1 MTAAVCRWCSNT
13 LPAQDAKVCT
23 ACNMSQN
30 VVYERA
36 RQTITVATLLGFVT
50 SALLFVWQPMLD
62 GYHRLFTT
70 PSLTVTAFMTE
81 RDGLLRN
88 TGKLP
93 IFASHIEIVP
103 VDASRRAVVS
113 IAQELA
119 PGETISIDTRGLY
132 AQRVEKSDTLEPWIF
147 SVAAPDPV
155 FAMIG
160 EDSRVIPVYAA
171 RDDYQLKAQIAHAEQ
186 KQAARSNGGRA
197 VGLPT
202 KVNIKDATCEVHFST
217 KAQGAERSAFD
228 CVMLLASKG
237 SLTGLFPIR
246 EVPPAAGAGDGP
258 AKSDGDD

>member
-1 MTAAVCRWCSNT
+1 
-13 LPAQDAKVCT
+13 
-23 ACNMSQN
+23 MSQN

-36 RQTITVATLLGFVT
+36 KQTITVATLLGFVT

-70 PSLTVTAFMTE
+70 PGLSVTAFMTE

-103 VDASRRAVVS
+103 ADVSRRAVVS

-132 AQRVEKSDTLEPWIF
+132 AQRVEKSDTLEPWTF

-155 FAMIG
+155 FALIG
-160 EDSRVIPVYAA
+160 ENSRVIPVYAA
-171 RDDYQLKAQIAHAEQ
+171 SDDYQLKAQIDHAEQ
-186 KQAARSNGGRA
+186 KLAARARDGAAIG
-197 VGLPT
+197 VPT
-202 KVNIKDATCEVHFST
+202 RVNVKGAACTVHFST
-217 KAQGAERSAFD
+217 KAQGAGQSSFK
-228 CVMLLASKG
+228 CVMLVASRG
-237 SLTGLFPIR
+237 SLTALFP
-246 EVPPAAGAGDGP
+246 VSAAPPPQDAGDG
-258 AKSDGDD
+258 D